1 MVAFSI
7 LAIALHYISFC
18 CLFIGVKLL
27 VSVSSVWCVFTE
39 WICRS
44 FALWLWWIFMDLFV
58 HVLHCSWATNGHPRL
73 QLFQPTEVCCTKGW
87 ALPRDR
93 WTWRSC
99 WHVALGGRKVGTLKL
114 TSWHHR
120 KMEPGILQT
129 LGVSFLALHI
139 WGPYQKLMSR
149 RVVGNGSSPR
159 KPEGLRWD
167 TTFDGWPSQV
177 LEEPEPEA
185 KLAKPPPVATAPVQ
199 TFTPKAGLDNMFQ
212 WRQAYISFLFS
223 EDWYV
228 E

>member
-120 KMEPGILQT
+120 KMEPGWTRYPADFGCFFFGFAHLRTIPKTHVKEGGWKWVESSETWRPT
-129 LGVSFLALHI
+129 LGYNVWWLTISGLGRARA
-139 WGPYQKLMSR
+139 GGK
-149 RVVGNGSSPR
+149 VG
-159 KPEGLRWD
+159 E
-167 TTFDGWPSQV
+167 
-177 LEEPEPEA
+177 
-185 KLAKPPPVATAPVQ
+185 ATACGHCPR
-199 TFTPKAGLDNMFQ
+199 TDFHT
-212 WRQAYISFLFS
+212 
-223 EDWYV
+223 
-228 E
+228 